1 MSGRCRLTGACL
13 AATANLAN
21 STLLGFESQWTG
33 LQSREAP
40 SYLGMAV
47 GLLIKRSEL
56 TPQGKSF
63 VTLADCTSLLSDDIN
78 LLSQPESF

>member
-1 MSGRCRLTGACL
+1 M

-21 STLLGFESQWTG
+21 STLLGFERQWTG

-47 GLLIKRSEL
+47 GLLVKCSEL

-63 VTLADCTSLLSDDIN
+63 ATLADCAPLLSDDIN
-78 LLSQPESF
+78 LLPQPESF